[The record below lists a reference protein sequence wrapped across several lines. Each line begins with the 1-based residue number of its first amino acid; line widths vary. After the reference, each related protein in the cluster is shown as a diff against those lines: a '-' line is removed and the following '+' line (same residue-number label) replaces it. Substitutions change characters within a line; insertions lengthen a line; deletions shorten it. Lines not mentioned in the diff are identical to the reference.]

1 MSCRGPTLTPPE
13 ATPPEVGAGEAEV
26 VAEAE
31 AEAGNTGPNSGTAK
45 IGTPSHLAMVYQWMV
60 MLTPLAL
67 PTLG

>member
-1 MSCRGPTLTPPE
+1 MSCRGPTRTPE

-26 VAEAE
+26 VEEAG
-31 AEAGNTGPNSGTAK
+31 AEAGKTGTAK
-45 IGTPSHLAMVYQWMV
+45 IGTPSHLAMVHQWMV